1 MNKPL
6 LIENARIVDPATN
19 ADFHGSVLIQ
29 DGNIADIAEGEP
41 LGAPEKVDRIDAKG
55 MVLAP
60 GLIDIRVFTG
70 EPGHE
75 HRETLKSAGQAAAA
89 GGVTSI
95 VVMPDT
101 QPVIDDGALVEFIAR
116 HAQAMSGVNV
126 LPSAAITKGTQGKD
140 LTEFGLLRE
149 AGAVCFTDGRNSLQ
163 SASVMRSAM
172 VYATNFDVPIVHLP
186 GEASLIADGVMNAGP
201 LATFRGLKGI
211 PAEAETIPLDRD
223 LQLALATGARYHA
236 AAISTARSAE
246 LAAFYKKQSGSISV
260 GISINNLCLNE
271 NDIGSYRTFFKL
283 NPPLRTEDDRLA
295 LVEALKT
302 GVIDVIV
309 SDHDPQ
315 DSEGKRQPFA
325 DAATGAIG
333 LETLLA
339 AALRLVHSGDVDLMT
354 VLRAVTIRPAEILG
368 LNAGRIAK
376 GAKADLCL
384 FDPDYPWIVEEAR
397 IRSRST
403 NTTFENARMTGKV
416 MATLVGGNI
425 VYREE
430 AFA

>member
-1 MNKPL
+1 MNKPFL
-6 LIENARIVDPATN
+6 IKNARIIDPASSADFTGAVLIENGRI
-19 ADFHGSVLIQ
+19 S
-29 DGNIADIAEGEP
+29 DIVEGKAP
-41 LGAPEKVDRIDAKG
+41 GAPDKAETIDAKG
-55 MVLAP
+55 LVLAP
-60 GLIDIRVFTG
+60 GLIDMRVFTG

-75 HRETLKSAGQAAAA
+75 YRETLKSAGRAAAA

-95 VVMPDT
+95 LVMPDT
-101 QPVIDDGALVEFIAR
+101 QPVIDNSALVEFIAR
-116 HAQAMSGVNV
+116 HAEATTCVNV
-126 LPSAAITKGTQGKD
+126 LPTAAITTGTEGKD
-140 LTEFGLLRE
+140 LTEFGLLKE
-149 AGAVCFTDGRNSLQ
+149 AGAVCFTEGRKALQ
-163 SASVMRSAM
+163 SSAVIRAAM
-172 VYATNFDVPIVHLP
+172 VYATNFDMPIMHLP
-186 GEASLIADGVMNAGP
+186 ADAHLVSDGVMNSGP

-223 LQLALATGARYHA
+223 LQLALMTGARYHA

-246 LAAFYKKQSGSISV
+246 LAAFYKQRSNAISV
-260 GISINNLCLNE
+260 GASINNLCLNE

-295 LVEALKT
+295 LVEALKDGT
-302 GVIDVIV
+302 IDVIV

-315 DSEGKRQPFA
+315 DAEGKRQPFA

-339 AALRLVHSGDVDLMT
+339 AAMRLVHSGDVDLIT
-354 VLRAVTIRPAEILG
+354 ILRAMTARPAEILG
-368 LNAGRIAK
+368 IKAGRIAK
-376 GAKADLCL
+376 GAKADICL
-384 FDPDYPWIVEEAR
+384 FDPDYPWIVEEAT

-403 NTTFENARMTGKV
+403 NTTFENARMSGKV
-416 MATLVGGNI
+416 MATLVGGRV

>member
-6 LIENARIVDPATN
+6 LIENARIVDPASER
-19 ADFHGSVLIQ
+19 DFSGALLVENGTIS
-29 DGNIADIAEGEP
+29 DIVEGTAP
-41 LGAPEKVDRIDAKG
+41 GAPEKAQRIDAKG
-55 MVLAP
+55 LILAP
-60 GLIDIRVFTG
+60 GLIDMRVFTG

-75 HRETLKSAGQAAAA
+75 YRETLKSAGRSAAA

-95 VVMPDT
+95 LVMPDT

-116 HAQAMSGVNV
+116 NAQATTCVNV
-126 LPSAAITKGTQGKD
+126 MPSAAITKGTEGKD

-149 AGAVCFTDGRNSLQ
+149 AGAVCFTEGRKSLQ
-163 SASVMRSAM
+163 SAAVMRLAM
-172 VYATNFDVPIVHLP
+172 VYATNFDMPIVHLP
-186 GEASLIADGVMNAGP
+186 AEASLVSDGVMNAGP

-211 PAEAETIPLDRD
+211 PSEAETIPLDRD
-223 LQLALATGARYHA
+223 MQLALATGARYHA
-236 AAISTARSAE
+236 AAVSTARAAE
-246 LAAFYKKQSGSISV
+246 LGVFYKQRSAYISLGV
-260 GISINNLCLNE
+260 SINNLCLNE

-283 NPPLRTEDDRLA
+283 APPLRTEDDRLA
-295 LVEALKT
+295 LVNALGR

-333 LETLLA
+333 LETLLS

-354 VLRAVTIRPAEILG
+354 VLRAMTARPADILG
-368 LNAGRIAK
+368 IKAGRIAK
-376 GAKADLCL
+376 GAQADLCL
-384 FDPDYPWIVEEAR
+384 FDLNYPWIVEEAN

-416 MATLVGGNI
+416 MATIVRGDI